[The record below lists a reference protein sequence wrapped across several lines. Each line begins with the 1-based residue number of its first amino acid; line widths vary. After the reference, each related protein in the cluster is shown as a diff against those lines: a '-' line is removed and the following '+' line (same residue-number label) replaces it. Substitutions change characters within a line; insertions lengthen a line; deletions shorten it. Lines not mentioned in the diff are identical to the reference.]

1 MRFYLKKNHTD
12 FHRSLCQKKE
22 FNIKKLNSSHLDQ
35 HQIWLSN
42 FVNPKTP
49 YKSMFVYH
57 GLGTGKTCTA
67 ITIAENFKENASYNN
82 TNIFIVSNANIQKE
96 FEKNFYNENNTFKCT
111 GTVYE
116 DELKKSDLEVNSENV
131 MKLVN
136 EFYKFTTYEKIQKVA
151 TSDSDFK
158 EKFDNTIVIVDEAHT
173 IRMKPDDNK
182 KAEQDLKKRSEYLMK
197 IARKS
202 TARIVLLSA
211 TPLYDNVSEIIYF
224 LNLLELSNT
233 DDKDN
238 FKEYKPTDFFE
249 EVTIN
254 NWKLIKKKEILCH
267 LIKILI
273 IIYLKFQDF

>member
-1 MRFYLKKNHTD
+1 
-12 FHRSLCQKKE
+12 
-22 FNIKKLNSSHLDQ
+22 
-35 HQIWLSN
+35 
-42 FVNPKTP
+42 VNPKTP

-224 LNLLELSNT
+224 LNLLELS
-233 DDKDN
+233 
-238 FKEYKPTDFFE
+238 
-249 EVTIN
+249 
-254 NWKLIKKKEILCH
+254 
-267 LIKILI
+267 
-273 IIYLKFQDF
+273 